1 MKKLFA
7 LLMAVCIMLV
17 SSAAIAENSGTDSMS
32 KLMSKLNS
40 NSEVDLS
47 AMTEDELLGLI
58 DSARAE
64 LSKTVSPI
72 GEGDIFYEDEN
83 IRITINSEPYI
94 EYSTL
99 TFDVIV
105 ENLSSFNLNVRVENC
120 KINGWYN
127 YGTTVSVSANGKTK
141 TTLDFYDVTESAY
154 IDDASELQEIIGIVN
169 YYDTDS
175 YDDIYTSDTL
185 YWLFGEVAAAADSGA
200 DLSNMTEEELWNIIT
215 SARMELG
222 KYDPIIAEGEVFYE
236 DENIRITLINA
247 PYIEYESL
255 TLDVIIENFS
265 SHNLIVSIED
275 CKING
280 WDHYGASVSLV
291 AGSKIRTTL
300 GFYDVVE
307 SCELSDVSE
316 LQDIV
321 GVISYFDSDTYDDI
335 FTSDTYTWTFGE

>member
-17 SSAAIAENSGTDSMS
+17 SSVAIAENSGIDGMS
-32 KLMSKLNS
+32 KLMSKLNA
-40 NSEVDLS
+40 NSEIDLS

-83 IRITINSEPYI
+83 IRITINSEPRI
-94 EYSTL
+94 EYSSL

-105 ENLSSFNLNVRVENC
+105 ENFSSLNINARVENC

-127 YGTTVSVSANGKTK
+127 YGTSVSVSANGKTK
-141 TTLDFYDVTESAY
+141 TTLDFYNVAETAY
-154 IDDASELQEIIGIVN
+154 MDDASELQEIIGIVN

-175 YDDIYTSDTL
+175 YDDIFTSDMQ
-185 YWLFGEVAAAADSGA
+185 YWLFGEIAAAADSGA

-222 KYDPIIAEGEVFYE
+222 KYDPIIAEGGLFYE
-236 DENIRITLINA
+236 DENIRITLINT
-247 PYIEYESL
+247 PYVEYESL
-255 TLDVIIENFS
+255 TLEVIVENFS
-265 SHNLIVSIED
+265 SNNLLISVED

-280 WDHYGASVSLV
+280 WDHYGASVSLSSSCK
-291 AGSKIRTTL
+291 ARTTL
-300 GFYDVVE
+300 DFYDVVA
-307 SCELSDVSE
+307 SCELGDASE
-316 LQDIV
+316 LQDIS
-321 GVISYFDSDTYDDI
+321 GVIDYSDSDTYDGI
-335 FTSDTYTWTFGE
+335 FTSGTYTWTFGE